1 MSSVSNTKGHA
12 LVTELYDHEINRY
25 GYFVMN
31 ATDPSVSS
39 PTRVT
44 LTFEGFSHVMVYANG
59 MPSEIELTDGVYTL
73 TLYTGKGA
81 FIVPFNA

>member
-1 MSSVSNTKGHA
+1 MGHA
-12 LVTELYDHEINRY
+12 LVTELYDDEINRY

-39 PTRVT
+39 STKVT
-44 LTFEGFSHVMVYANG
+44 LKFEGFSHVMVYKNG
-59 MPSEIELTDGVYTL
+59 MPSEIELTNGEYTL
-73 TLYTGKGA
+73 TLYTAKGA